1 MAMHAQQIGRKFY
14 HFVKCAGHGKCHCD
28 AEAGC
33 HKTFCDMAFDRFV
46 MVPEQERVGN
56 CWAPSHKV
64 KSGLIVSLART
75 VYNILQDRDYVQG
88 AKSHA
93 ARKKRDGNQ
102 FLTEQCFILQEQGQA
117 EFLQL
122 KMEAIGF
129 GKGTN
134 MGL

>member
-1 MAMHAQQIGRKFY
+1 M
-14 HFVKCAGHGKCHCD
+14 
-28 AEAGC
+28 
-33 HKTFCDMAFDRFV
+33 FCDMAFDRFV

-75 VYNILQDRDYVQG
+75 LYNILQDRDYVRG

-93 ARKKRDGNQ
+93 ARKKRDDNR
-102 FLTEQCFILQEQGQA
+102 FFTERRFILREQGQA
-117 EFLQL
+117 EFLLL

-129 GKGTN
+129 GKGPN

>member
-1 MAMHAQQIGRKFY
+1 M
-14 HFVKCAGHGKCHCD
+14 
-28 AEAGC
+28 
-33 HKTFCDMAFDRFV
+33 
-46 MVPEQERVGN
+46 GN

-64 KSGLIVSLART
+64 QSGLIVSLART
-75 VYNILQDRDYVQG
+75 VYNILQDKDYVQG

-102 FLTEQCFILQEQGQA
+102 FLTERCFILQEQGQA